1 MFWLIEHLLL
11 SVFRDTFSSM
21 RTHCI
26 HFKWGLTYSNPG
38 WLFVVVQW
46 LSHVQLCEPMSFT
59 VSQSFLKLMSIKS
72 VMPSNHLILCHPLL
86 LLPSIFPSIRAFSD
100 ESALHI
106 RWPKFWSFSFS
117 TSPSNIQ
124 GWFPLGLPSLIS
136 LQSKRL
142 FKSFLHHS
150 SKSSILRCSPF
161 FRVHLSHLSMIT
173 GKTIALTIWTFL
185 SAKCCLWVAIEV
197 DKYPWELNQRKIKLI
212 IGVLIRIFHSE
223 LRK

>member
-1 MFWLIEHLLL
+1 MRFDLLQPWVAICCC
-11 SVFRDTFSSM
+11 SVAKSCPT
-21 RTHCI
+21 
-26 HFKWGLTYSNPG
+26 
-38 WLFVVVQW
+38 
-46 LSHVQLCEPMSFT
+46 LCEPMSFT

-142 FKSFLHHS
+142 FKSLLHHS
-150 SKSSILRCSPF
+150 SKSSILWCSPF
-161 FRVHLSHLSMIT
+161 FRVQLSHLCMIT